1 MNLGRYISRSASH
14 FRTST
19 ALIFEDRKYTYEE
32 LDRRTN
38 RLAQGF
44 FALGLRRGDRVAIQS
59 WNRPE
64 IVETEVS
71 CYKAGMVRIPINA
84 RLSAAEA
91 IEILNN
97 AEVKAFITDKI
108 HGESIL
114 SHGGA
119 LDTVKQFIGL
129 DTLLEGK
136 INYEDLLAGSRDDLP
151 DVDVELD
158 DLAVLTYSSGTT
170 GKLKGIMQSYGNR
183 LAMIRKALMFPEVRL
198 RRGDIFVHV
207 GPITHA
213 SGMLLMPVMFTGA
226 CNVIIRRFDI
236 QMLLET
242 IQRERA
248 NYTMLVPAMIHMILA
263 HPGVRQYDLSSLK
276 GIFYGAAPI
285 SPAVVEQAIAL
296 FGPILVQGY
305 GMSET
310 TSFVSILTASE
321 HLDALKHCPDR
332 LSSCGRP
339 VFDTEVRVVNEEG
352 RDVKTGE
359 MGEIIARGPDIMQGY
374 YKDPELTA
382 ETIKNGWIH
391 SSDMAKVDDEG
402 YIYIVDRKKDMII
415 SGGFNVYPSEVENVL
430 YTHPA
435 VFEACVVAV
444 PDEKWGEAIKAVVV
458 LKQGAQVTAEALIE
472 HCGQCL
478 SSFKKPRSVDFVKE
492 LPKNPN
498 GKIAKR
504 LVKDFYWAGKERRVN

>member
-1 MNLGRYISRSASH
+1 MNLGRYISRSAGH

-19 ALIFEDRKYTYEE
+19 ALIFEDIKYTYEE

-44 FALGLRRGDRVAIQS
+44 FALGLKRGDRVAIQS
-59 WNRPE
+59 GNRPE
-64 IVETEVS
+64 IVETEVA
-71 CYKAGMVRIPINA
+71 CYKAGLVRIPINA

-97 AEVKAFITDKI
+97 AEVRAFITDQK
-108 HGESIL
+108 HGEAIL

-119 LDTVKQFIGL
+119 LDTVKQFICL

-136 INYEDLLAGSRDDLP
+136 ISYEDLLAESRDDLP
-151 DVDVELD
+151 DVEVELD

-226 CNVIIRRFDI
+226 CNVIIRRFDV

-242 IQRERA
+242 IQRERV

-296 FGPILVQGY
+296 FGPILSQGY

-321 HLDALKHCPDR
+321 HLDALKHCPER

-339 VFDTEVRVVNEEG
+339 VFDTEVRVVDEEG

-374 YKDPELTA
+374 YQDPELTA
-382 ETIKNGWIH
+382 ETIRDGWIH

-435 VFEACVVAV
+435 VFEACVLAV

-458 LKQGAQVTAEALIE
+458 LKPGAEVTAEELIA
-472 HCGQCL
+472 HCEQSL
-478 SSFKKPRSVDFVKE
+478 SSFKKPRSVDFVPE

-504 LVKDFYWAGKERRVN
+504 LIKDFYWAGKERRVN

>member
-1 MNLGRYISRSASH
+1 MNLGRYISRSAGH

-44 FALGLRRGDRVAIQS
+44 FALGLKRGDRVAIQS
-59 WNRPE
+59 GNRPE
-64 IVETEVS
+64 IVETEVA
-71 CYKAGMVRIPINA
+71 CYKAGLVRIPINA

-97 AEVKAFITDKI
+97 AEVRAFITDQK
-108 HGESIL
+108 HGEAIL

-119 LDTVKQFIGL
+119 LDTVKQFICL

-136 INYEDLLAGSRDDLP
+136 ISYEDLLAESRDDLP
-151 DVDVELD
+151 DVEVELD

-226 CNVIIRRFDI
+226 CNVIIRRFDV

-242 IQRERA
+242 IQRERV

-296 FGPILVQGY
+296 FGPILSQGY

-321 HLDALKHCPDR
+321 HLDALKHCPER

-339 VFDTEVRVVNEEG
+339 VFDTEVRVVDEEG

-374 YKDPELTA
+374 YQDPELTA
-382 ETIKNGWIH
+382 ETIRDGWIH

-435 VFEACVVAV
+435 VFEACVLAV

-458 LKQGAQVTAEALIE
+458 LKPGAEVTAEELIA
-472 HCGQCL
+472 HCEQSL
-478 SSFKKPRSVDFVKE
+478 SSFKKPRSVDFVPE

-504 LVKDFYWAGKERRVN
+504 LIKDFYWAGKERRVN

>member
-1 MNLGRYISRSASH
+1 MNLGRYISRSACH
-14 FRTST
+14 FRNST
-19 ALIFEDRKYTYEE
+19 ALIFGEKKFTYGE
-32 LDRRTN
+32 LDLRTN
-38 RLAQGF
+38 RLAQGLSG
-44 FALGLRRGDRVAIQS
+44 LGLKRGDRVAIQS

-64 IVETEVS
+64 IVETEVA

-91 IEILNN
+91 VEILNN
-97 AEVKAFITDKI
+97 AEVRAFITDGK
-108 HGESIL
+108 HGEAIL
-114 SHGGA
+114 SHSVA
-119 LDTVKQFIGL
+119 METVSHFICLDAP
-129 DTLLEGK
+129 LEGK
-136 INYEDLLAGSRDDLP
+136 VGYEALLASGRDEMP
-151 DVDVELD
+151 DVEVELN

-183 LAMIRKALMFPEVRL
+183 LAMIRKALMFPDVRL
-198 RRGDIFVHV
+198 RPGDIFVHV

-226 CNVIIRRFDI
+226 CNVIVGRFDI
-236 QMLLET
+236 QLLLET

-296 FGPILVQGY
+296 FGPILSQGY

-321 HLDALKHCPDR
+321 HVEALKNCPAR

-339 VFDTEVRVVNEEG
+339 VFDTEVRVVDEEG
-352 RDVKTGE
+352 HDVKTGE
-359 MGEIIARGPDIMQGY
+359 MGEIIVRGPDIMQGY
-374 YKDPELTA
+374 YRDPELTA
-382 ETIKNGWIH
+382 ETIRDGWIH
-391 SSDMAKVDDEG
+391 SSDMAKVDEAG

-435 VFEACVVAV
+435 VFEACVLAV

-458 LKQGAQVTAEALIE
+458 LKPGAEVTAEALIA
-472 HCGQCL
+472 HCEGAL
-478 SSFKKPRSVDFVKE
+478 SSFKKPRSVDFVPE

-504 LVKDFYWAGKERRVN
+504 AIKDFYWAGRERRVN

>member
-1 MNLGRYISRSASH
+1 MNLGRYISRSACH

-19 ALIFEDRKYTYEE
+19 ALIFEDKKLTYEE

-44 FALGLRRGDRVAIQS
+44 SALGLKMGDRVAIQS

-64 IVETEVS
+64 IVETEVA
-71 CYKAGMVRIPINA
+71 CYKAGFVRIPINA

-91 IEILNN
+91 VEIINN
-97 AEVKAFITDKI
+97 AEVSAFITDGK
-108 HGESIL
+108 HGKAIL
-114 SHGGA
+114 SQELA
-119 LDTVKQFIGL
+119 MNTVKQFICL
-129 DTLLEGK
+129 DEPLEGK
-136 INYEDLLAGSRDDLP
+136 IHYETLLAKSS
-151 DVDVELD
+151 DVPPEVEVEPD

-198 RRGDIFVHV
+198 KPGDIFVHV

-213 SGMLLMPVMFTGA
+213 SGMLLMPVMFAGA
-226 CNVIIRRFDI
+226 CNVIIGRFDV
-236 QMLLET
+236 QALLET
-242 IQRERA
+242 IQRERG

-263 HPGVRQYDLSSLK
+263 HPDIRQYDLSSLN

-296 FGPILVQGY
+296 FGPILSQGY

-321 HLDALKHCPDR
+321 HVEALKNCPAR

-339 VFDTEVRVVNEEG
+339 VFDTEVRVVDEEG
-352 RDVKTGE
+352 RDVKPGE
-359 MGEIIARGPDIMQGY
+359 MGEIIMRGPDIMQGY
-374 YKDPELTA
+374 YRNPELTA
-382 ETIKNGWIH
+382 ETIRDGWIH
-391 SSDMAKVDDEG
+391 SSDMAKVDEEG

-435 VFEACVVAV
+435 VFEACVLAV

-458 LKQGAQVTAEALIE
+458 LKSGAQVTTEDLID
-472 HCGQCL
+472 HCGKSL
-478 SSFKKPRSVDFVKE
+478 SGFKKPRSIDFVPE

-504 LVKDFYWAGKERRVN
+504 LIKDFYWAGKARRVN

>member
-1 MNLGRYISRSASH
+1 MNLGRYISRSAGH
-14 FRTST
+14 YRTRS
-19 ALIFEDRKYTYEE
+19 ALIFGDRRYTYEE
-32 LDRRTN
+32 LERRTN
-38 RLAQGF
+38 RLAQGLS
-44 FALGLRRGDRVAIQS
+44 ALGLKKGDRVAIQS

-64 IVETEVS
+64 VVETEVA

-91 IEILNN
+91 IEILSD
-97 AEVKAFITDKI
+97 AEAGAFITDQK
-108 HGESIL
+108 HGEEIL
-114 SHGGA
+114 SQGGTSG
-119 LDTVKQFIGL
+119 TVKRFICL
-129 DTLLEGK
+129 DAPLEGK
-136 INYEDLLAGSRDDLP
+136 IRYEDLLADSPDDLP
-151 DVDVELD
+151 DVEVEPE

-183 LAMIRKALMFPEVRL
+183 LAMIRKALMFPEIRL
-198 RRGDIFVHV
+198 RPGDIFVHV

-213 SGMLLMPVMFTGA
+213 SGMLLMPVMFCGA
-226 CNVIIRRFDI
+226 CNVIIGRFDVPL
-236 QMLLET
+236 LLET

-248 NYTMLVPAMIHMILA
+248 NYTMLVPAMIHMIIA
-263 HPGVRQYDLSSLK
+263 YPGVRQYDLSSLK

-296 FGPILVQGY
+296 FGPILSQGY

-310 TSFVSILTASE
+310 TSFISVLTASE
-321 HLDALKHCPDR
+321 HLDALNNCPAR

-359 MGEIIARGPDIMQGY
+359 MGEIIARGADIMQGY
-374 YKDPELTA
+374 YKDPGLTA
-382 ETIKNGWIH
+382 ETIQNGWIH

-415 SGGFNVYPSEVENVL
+415 SGGFNVYPSEVENIL

-458 LKQGAQVTAEALIE
+458 LKPGTEVTAEALIA
-472 HCGQCL
+472 HCERFL

-504 LVKDFYWAGKERRVN
+504 LVKDFYWTGKERRVN